1 MGGQGRR
8 GKRVR
13 NKTRE
18 KVNMPST
25 TATRSHM
32 RRDTPVGG
40 ERGDQG
46 GGRDV
51 PKKVRG
57 AEDWLSSPTLTSL
70 SMARG
75 LAAVP
80 RGGAGG

>member
-40 ERGDQG
+40 ERGRPG
-46 GGRDV
+46 GGKGRTE
-51 PKKVRG
+51 KG
-57 AEDWLSSPTLTSL
+57 AWGG
-70 SMARG
+70 R
-75 LAAVP
+75 LAVESDLDFSKH
-80 RGGAGG
+80 G

>member
-1 MGGQGRR
+1 MGGPGHGER
-8 GKRVR
+8 KRVR

-40 ERGDQG
+40 EQGDQRGPEGGGQRTEKGAG
-46 GGRDV
+46 GGRLVVESDLDFS
-51 PKKVRG
+51 KHG
-57 AEDWLSSPTLTSL
+57 
-70 SMARG
+70 
-75 LAAVP
+75 
-80 RGGAGG
+80 